1 MVWAGPF
8 GLFLM
13 QLKILDL
20 NKLFGADQSW
30 TPCCFSVA
38 TSIRQNLPCLYPSS
52 LLNPEYSHT
61 ADILSLFFFRNSRPF
76 FSLLHFLI
84 SDLFLLKL
92 SGCTCYPPHESC
104 LSSGAPMGSKYISF
118 LNSKEIS
125 SHSYSGGRKE
135 FLHRNVSE
143 AFIHDKI
150 YLPRHLCGARL
161 EKIGHHCNIGPW
173 WWRRC
178 VICAICN

>member
-13 QLKILDL
+13 QLKILDS

-38 TSIRQNLPCLYPSS
+38 TSIQRNLLCLYPSS
-52 LLNPEYSHT
+52 LLNPEYSHI
-61 ADILSLFFFRNSRPF
+61 ADILSLFFCNSRPF
-76 FSLLHFLI
+76 LVCYIFLSLI
-84 SDLFLLKL
+84 SFCLNYQDALVTLPMSHVYPLGHQWDLNIF
-92 SGCTCYPPHESC
+92 P
-104 LSSGAPMGSKYISF
+104 
-118 LNSKEIS
+118 LNSKEIC

-135 FLHRNVSE
+135 FLYRNVSE

-150 YLPRHLCGARL
+150 YLPLHLCGARL
-161 EKIGHHCNIGPW
+161 EKIGHYCNIGLW
-173 WWRRC
+173 WWLHC
-178 VICAICN
+178 VICEVCN